1 MDLNSEM
8 LENDDH
14 QAATRKQDH
23 IELAFRSA
31 TSAALNDSR
40 FNYEPMLSE
49 HKSQLESITI
59 FEKEF
64 KLPFWVSS
72 MTGGTEK
79 AGNINRIL
87 ATVAGK
93 YGFGMGLGS
102 CRALLYSDEHL
113 ADFNVRKYL
122 GNNSLLYANLGIAQ
136 VQQLIDEKKL
146 HLIAQLLQQ
155 LEADGLIVHVNPL
168 QEWLQ
173 PEGDRFTIAP
183 IHTIKTLLDQA
194 DYKIIVKEVG
204 QGIGPESLKT
214 LLQLPLEGIEFAAFG
229 GTNFAKL
236 ELLRTDEDTM
246 EHSMSL
252 SRVGH
257 TADDMVEI
265 INSLGSMLGD
275 RMLCK
280 QFIIS
285 GGIQNFLDIHY
296 LRMKLRYL
304 SIAGQAS
311 AMLKY
316 AQIGQ
321 DALEQYIETQIK
333 GLLFGQSFL
342 TLKTDN
348 PLNSDSF

>member
-173 PEGDRFTIAP
+173 PEGDRFSIAP
-183 IHTIKTLLDQA
+183 IHTI
-194 DYKIIVKEVG
+194 
-204 QGIGPESLKT
+204 KT